1 MPQSLSAPTRTEKR
15 SGPRPAGHR
24 AGAVLG
30 AAAVALLAAGVSGC
44 SSGGTAAPAAPRSAA
59 APGQASQPAS
69 NQVTGSVSTPS
80 QIASLQK
87 AADQTEARK
96 LLKQI
101 KAAGGNAK
109 LAAVSY
115 EDSAHKSKTVLI
127 YGGVGIPVPPG
138 NPAAQLKSML
148 RTGTQAGAKLGHAAT
163 VDAGSAGGTAKCVPV
178 PSPDGSK
185 FVNCG
190 WINGKDALVMS
201 FDGFSKARAK
211 ALVPQIISA
220 MVSA

>member
-1 MPQSLSAPTRTEKR
+1 MPKSLSVPT
-15 SGPRPAGHR
+15 G

-30 AAAVALLAAGVSGC
+30 AAAVALLAVGAAGC
-44 SSGGTAAPAAPRSAA
+44 SSGGTTAAPAAASSAA
-59 APGQASQPAS
+59 GQASQPAGHP
-69 NQVTGSVSTPS
+69 VTGSVSTPN

-87 AADQTEARK
+87 AADQTEAK
-96 LLKQI
+96 ALLKQI

-148 RTGTQAGAKLGHAAT
+148 RTGTQAGAKLGHVAT
-163 VDAGSAGGTAKCVPV
+163 VDAGSAGGAAQCVPI
-178 PSPDGSK
+178 PSPDGST

-201 FDGFSKARAK
+201 FNGFSKARAR

>member
-1 MPQSLSAPTRTEKR
+1 MPKSLSAPPTAEGHR
-15 SGPRPAGHR
+15 GPRPAGHR

-30 AAAVALLAAGVSGC
+30 AAAVALLAAGAAGC
-44 SSGGTAAPAAPRSAA
+44 SAGGTAAPAATGSAA
-59 APGQASQPAS
+59 ATGQASQPAS
-69 NQVTGSVSTPS
+69 HKVTGSVSTPN

-87 AADQTEARK
+87 AADQTVAKK

-101 KAAGGNAK
+101 KVAAGNAK

-115 EDSAHKSKTVLI
+115 EDSADKSRTVLI

-138 NPAAQLKSML
+138 SPAAQLKSML
-148 RTGTQAGAKLGHAAT
+148 RTGTAVGAKVGHAAT
-163 VDAGSAGGTAKCVPV
+163 VDAGSAGGTAQCARV
-178 PSPDGSK
+178 PSPDGSR

-190 WINGKDALVMS
+190 WIDGKDALVMS

-211 ALVPQIISA
+211 ALVPKIISA
-220 MVSA
+220 MVSD

>member
-1 MPQSLSAPTRTEKR
+1 MPKSLSVPT
-15 SGPRPAGHR
+15 G

-30 AAAVALLAAGVSGC
+30 AAAVALLAVGAAGC
-44 SSGGTAAPAAPRSAA
+44 SSGGTTAAPAATGSAA
-59 APGQASQPAS
+59 ATGQASQPAS
-69 NQVTGSVSTPS
+69 HQVTGSVSTPN

-87 AADQTEARK
+87 AADQTEAK
-96 LLKQI
+96 ALLKQI

-148 RTGTQAGAKLGHAAT
+148 RTGTQAGAKLGHVAT
-163 VDAGSAGGTAKCVPV
+163 VDAGSAGGAAQCVPI
-178 PSPDGSK
+178 PSPDGST

-201 FDGFSKARAK
+201 FNGFSKARAK

>member
-1 MPQSLSAPTRTEKR
+1 MPKSLSVPT
-15 SGPRPAGHR
+15 G

-30 AAAVALLAAGVSGC
+30 AAAVALLAVGAVGC
-44 SSGGTAAPAAPRSAA
+44 SSGGTTAAPAATGSAA
-59 APGQASQPAS
+59 ATGQASQPAS
-69 NQVTGSVSTPS
+69 HQVTGSVSTPN

-87 AADQTEARK
+87 AADQTEAK
-96 LLKQI
+96 ALLKQI

-148 RTGTQAGAKLGHAAT
+148 RTGTQAGAKLGHVAT
-163 VDAGSAGGTAKCVPV
+163 VDAGSAGGAAQCVPI
-178 PSPDGSK
+178 PSPDGST

-201 FDGFSKARAK
+201 FNGFSKARAK